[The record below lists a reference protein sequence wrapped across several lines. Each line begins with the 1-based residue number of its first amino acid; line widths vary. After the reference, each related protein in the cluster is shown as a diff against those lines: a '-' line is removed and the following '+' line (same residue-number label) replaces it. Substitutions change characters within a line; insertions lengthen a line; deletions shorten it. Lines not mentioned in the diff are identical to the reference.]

1 MKNKP
6 DFNNMT
12 SGKGLMS
19 QKLLAASPLAAL
31 LLLSGCAVNPSPLTM
46 AEIQPKASED
56 IKNLNASQS
65 SIAGLLSPEMAVARA
80 LLYNRDRHVKTM
92 QAALRSQQ
100 LDAANYD
107 MLPSLTAR
115 AGYTTRSEYEAT
127 QSVPFVDGEPGEPA
141 NDNSYS
147 VSQERNRK
155 TYGVDFTW
163 SILDFGLSYVRAKQS
178 ADQYLISVEEERKA
192 VQNLAQEVRTAYWKS
207 VSADRLLSKIEPLM
221 VRVNESL
228 ERSRTISR
236 QRLSN
241 PLDSYSYER
250 SLLDVKRSL
259 DSLRNELIG
268 AREKL
273 ASLMGLP
280 PTTSLE
286 LPQYDTAQLKA
297 PNAKLDVATMEQ
309 TALLMRPEVLTT
321 HYRERIARDEVRAS
335 LLKMFPDLSFS
346 ASYSYDDNQYLLFQ
360 DWTSAG
366 AAVSYDLLNVF
377 QASAN
382 KEAAETS
389 VEITRQERLAAS
401 LAVLT
406 QVHLAQLKYMAASR
420 DLGTAQNYL
429 QVSRN
434 ISDLVTQQSRSGSI
448 GELTAIKEQL
458 NSLIAELRRDLAYA
472 QIQNAYARVYQSIGL
487 DPYPQFEG
495 KTDPAQLAS
504 ALVQRRQDWDDGQ
517 IGVVVRPIAEQAPVL
532 SRGSDGG
539 APSFSF
545 DANTFAV
552 AGPLHYSFSTPTGEG
567 LPSWLTFTQATRTF
581 TAAPDAPATPVS
593 ITIKAENDKGV
604 YALDRFVLAPSD
616 SLAEA

>member
-1 MKNKP
+1 
-6 DFNNMT
+6 
-12 SGKGLMS
+12 MS
-19 QKLLAASPLAAL
+19 QKILTASPLAAL
-31 LLLSGCAVNPSPLTM
+31 LLLSGCAVTPNPLTM
-46 AEIQPKASED
+46 AEIQPKAAED
-56 IKNLNASQS
+56 VKTLNASQS
-65 SIAGLLSPEMAVARA
+65 KVTGLLTPEMAVARA

-92 QAALRSQQ
+92 QSALRSQQ

-127 QSVPFVDGEPGEPA
+127 QSVPFVDGEPSNSS

-147 VSQERNRK
+147 ISQERNRK

-163 SILDFGLSYVRAKQS
+163 SILDFGLSYVRANQS

-207 VSADRLLSKIEPLM
+207 VSADRLLNKVEPLM

-280 PTTSLE
+280 PTTTLE

-297 PNAKLDVATMEQ
+297 PKAKLDVATMEQ

-321 HYRERIARDEVRAS
+321 HYRERIARDEVRSS

-377 QASAN
+377 QAKAN

-389 VEITRQERLAAS
+389 VEITREERLATS

-406 QVHLAQLKYMAASR
+406 QVHLAQLKYVAADR

-487 DPYPQFEG
+487 DPYPKLEG
-495 KTDPAQLAS
+495 TAEPAQLAS

-517 IGVVVRPIAEQAPVL
+517 IGVVVEPISEQSPIL
-532 SRGSDGG
+532 KQGENGE

-552 AGPLHYSFSTPTGEG
+552 AGSVHYSFSTPAGEG
-567 LPSWLTFTQATRTF
+567 LPQWLTFSEATRTF
-581 TAAPDAPATPVS
+581 TAVPGSPATPVT
-593 ITIKAENDKGV
+593 IMIKAENEKGV
-604 YALDRFVLAPSD
+604 YALDRFVLAPD
-616 SLAEA
+616 SSLTEA